1 MGCVGLS
8 QSQERVKVAN
18 GLLLF
23 IQFEGG
29 LGVETAQLSVRLFPS
44 VRLSVG
50 QLSLSE

>member
-8 QSQERVKVAN
+8 QSQERVKFAN
-18 GLLLF
+18 GLLFF

-29 LGVETAQLSVRLFPS
+29 LGVENAQLSVLLFPS
-44 VRLSVG
+44 LRLSVR